1 MHYVIAALTS
11 LSVAFIGVEYATG
24 PAGLILTVASVF
36 ATAYVLTGSD
46 AAAFYR
52 GDK

>member
-1 MHYVIAALTS
+1 MHYVIAGLTS
-11 LSVAFIGVEYATG
+11 LSVAFIGANYATG
-24 PAGLILTVASVF
+24 PLGLILTGASVF
-36 ATAYVLTGSD
+36 ATAWILTGPD

>member
-1 MHYVIAALTS
+1 MHYAIAAATS
-11 LSVAFIGVEYATG
+11 LSVAFIGAEHATG
-24 PAGLILTVASVF
+24 PAGFILTVASVF
-36 ATAYVLTGSD
+36 ATAWILTGPD

>member
-1 MHYVIAALTS
+1 MHYTIAALTS
-11 LSVAFIGVEYATG
+11 LSVAFIGISYATSAAEVIMTVGSTIAAAYILSG
-24 PAGLILTVASVF
+24 P
-36 ATAYVLTGSD
+36 D

>member
-1 MHYVIAALTS
+1 MHYVIAATTA
-11 LSVAFIGVEYATG
+11 LSVAFIGLSYSSG
-24 PAGLILTVASVF
+24 PVGLILTAGSVF
-36 ATAYVLTGSD
+36 ATAWVLSGPD